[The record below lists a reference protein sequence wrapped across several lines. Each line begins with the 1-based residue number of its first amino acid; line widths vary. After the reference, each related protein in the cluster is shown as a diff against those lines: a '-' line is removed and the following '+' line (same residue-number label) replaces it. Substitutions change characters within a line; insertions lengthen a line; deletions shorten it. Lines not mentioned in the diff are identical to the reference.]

1 MYQNIAARLR
11 TRLGDPKGSQSHNKK
26 STKNS
31 GSTVME
37 KTISSQRIYD
47 GRAVKLRVDTVRKP
61 NGKVTTREIV
71 EHSDAVAVVVL
82 DSKDRVIMV
91 RQYRKAVGKKLLEIP
106 AGGVDPGEQP
116 ISSVRRELQEEIG
129 YLPNKIDK
137 LGGFYSAPGY
147 CTEYLHLY
155 LATYLIPSRLEAEDT
170 DEIEVV
176 RVPLAKVSDLI
187 ASGEIADAKSIAGLL
202 RVMSLG
208 LKGS

>member
-1 MYQNIAARLR
+1 
-11 TRLGDPKGSQSHNKK
+11 
-26 STKNS
+26 
-31 GSTVME
+31 ME
-37 KTISSQRIYD
+37 KTLTSQRIYE
-47 GRAVKLRVDTVRKP
+47 GRAVKLRVDTVRKRSGTIT
-61 NGKVTTREIV
+61 NREIV

-82 DSKDRVIMV
+82 DSKDRVILV
-91 RQYRKAVGKKLLEIP
+91 RQYRNAVGKTLLEIP
-106 AGGVDPGEQP
+106 AGCIDPGEQP
-116 ISSVRRELQEEIG
+116 INTVRRELQEEIG

-147 CTEYLHLY
+147 CTEFLHLY

-176 RVPLAKVSDLI
+176 RVPITKVSDLI

-208 LKGS
+208 MKGS